1 MKPAHFK
8 KQPWAHRMETTDWGF
23 HLEAEND
30 GGIKQRTTRNHWE
43 LMQNYGKLWQIW
55 DTATAFQ
62 QQNVKESDSH

>member
-30 GGIKQRTTRNHWE
+30 AGNKHWE
-43 LMQNYGKLWQIW
+43 LMKNYGKLWQIW
-55 DTATAFQ
+55 DTATAF
-62 QQNVKESDSH
+62 